1 MKKLL
6 SVLLLFASLNGAAQD
21 LHYSHF
27 MQAPLQRGAS
37 EAGNFNGDLRLTA
50 LQRRQWSS
58 VTTPYRSLSFA
69 ADGKLSALH
78 SGLKGLNAGV
88 QINYD
93 RAGDGDLT
101 ALQVLL
107 SVSYNLAITSDST
120 HFIRVGMQGGMV
132 QRSIDFNALTFDNQY
147 NGDVFNPQA
156 LSGENF
162 GENKFSTGDW
172 GLGIGWTGIGES
184 GMLDAGLQVMHLNRA
199 QWSLLESGDAKYP
212 LLYQFTLAAEGASTE
227 PLQWKPALTIMR
239 QDENTEI
246 TGGTELQF
254 RLKNKPVRAWAF
266 SVAAFYRYR
275 DAFIP
280 QVALYYD
287 KFRFGFSYDINVSG
301 LREVSNARGGAE
313 FSIIYIARKI
323 RSQSKS
329 STVCPVY

>member
-1 MKKLL
+1 MKKI
-6 SVLLLFASLNGAAQD
+6 VYLLLIFASLKGVAQD

-37 EAGNFNGDLRLTA
+37 EAGNFDGDLRLTA

-69 ADGKLSALH
+69 GDGKLSALH
-78 SGLKGLNAGV
+78 SGLKGLNAGI

-101 ALQVLL
+101 ALQLLL
-107 SVSYNLAITSDST
+107 SVSYKIALNSDSA
-120 HFIRVGMQGGMV
+120 HFLRVGMQGGIV
-132 QRSIDFNALTFDNQY
+132 QRSIDFNALTFDNQFD
-147 NGDVFNPQA
+147 GDVFNPQS
-156 LSGENF
+156 LSGETF
-162 GENKFSTGDW
+162 GENSFSTGDW
-172 GLGIGWTGIGES
+172 GIGIGWTGIGES
-184 GMLDAGLQVMHLNRA
+184 GMLDAGFQVMHLNRS
-199 QWSLLESGDAKYP
+199 QWSLLESGSANYP
-212 LLYQFTLAAEGASTE
+212 LLYQFTIAAAGAGNE

-239 QDENTEI
+239 QDQNTEI

-254 RLKNKPVRAWAF
+254 RLKERPIRAWAF

-275 DAFIP
+275 DAIIP

-287 KFRFGFSYDINVSG
+287 KFRLGFSYDINVSG
-301 LREVSNARGGAE
+301 LREVSQARGGAE
-313 FSIIYIARKI
+313 FSIVYIARRI